1 MFLCPEAG
9 RSGSHDPEVHQQLFL
24 GGREDVDLMDAIVG
38 AIDKVVE
45 AYEGLPDLD
54 HKSD

>member
-1 MFLCPEAG
+1 MFLCPEAE
-9 RSGSHDPEVHQQLFL
+9 RSGSHDPVVHVAVD
-24 GGREDVDLMDAIVG
+24 EDVDAIVG